1 MEIKIEIHEPP
12 HPDMPAW
19 SYMESDE
26 FNGRQWR
33 RVRRIKVFQFNRI
46 VDYIDDMGPSQYT
59 VSGGEPAFVIPGGV
73 RKSNGHYESLHSVG
87 ELQDIAEQYKLA
99 SAWHEEF
106 LGQTHD
112 LAQLY
117 HDEQERRRS
126 VKVGRKVYARRSP
139 RS

>member
-33 RVRRIKVFQFNRI
+33 HIARTKVFQFGRI
-46 VDYIDDMGPSQYT
+46 VDYTEDLGP
-59 VSGGEPAFVIPGGV
+59 VGGQAFVIPGGV

-87 ELQDIAEQYKLA
+87 ELQDIAEQYKLD

-106 LGQTHD
+106 HGQMHD